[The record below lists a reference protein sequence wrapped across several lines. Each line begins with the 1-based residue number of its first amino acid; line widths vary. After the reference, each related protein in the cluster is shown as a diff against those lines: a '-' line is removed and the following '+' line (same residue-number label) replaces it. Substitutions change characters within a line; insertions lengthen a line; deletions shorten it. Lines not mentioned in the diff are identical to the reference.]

1 MPYRFASFP
10 ESIVGQSIEP
20 FGPATMQFNSLTVKD
35 TDELLKSIA
44 WINENT
50 PTNATIVG
58 EKHWRGW
65 MEIKLQDHRKY
76 SYNSNRYEV
85 IQSNQNCHLH
95 YCFLLTHSS
104 DSPDY
109 LNERVRKHVYHS
121 NLFTLYE
128 IRSIVGTR

>member
-35 TDELLKSIA
+35 TDELLKTIA

-65 MEIKLQDHRKY
+65 MEIKLQEDRGFV
-76 SYNSNRYEV
+76 YNSNRYGV
-85 IQSNQNCHLH
+85 IQSNQDCRLD
-95 YCFLLTHSS
+95 YCYLLTRSS
-104 DSPDY
+104 DSFDY
-109 LNERVRKHVYHS
+109 LKESVRKHVYHS